1 MKKYINL
8 ALYYSIFAMMAGVF
22 YREFTKFHV
31 FSDTTA
37 LGKVHTH
44 LFLLGMVM
52 FILVSLL
59 DNNFEIS
66 RQKYFQGFMWLYNIG
81 LHITA
86 VMMLIRGTIQVLR
99 VEIVSSLN
107 GAISGMAGIGH
118 ILLSVGIILLLLS
131 LRKAVDEKSRK

>member
-1 MKKYINL
+1 
-8 ALYYSIFAMMAGVF
+8 
-22 YREFTKFHV
+22 
-31 FSDTTA
+31 
-37 LGKVHTH
+37 
-44 LFLLGMVM
+44 M

-131 LRKAVDEKSRK
+131 LRKTVDEKSRK